1 MGPLPGSAVLY
12 DLRLQDIAAYLS
24 FTGWKRSTA
33 SDRRWLVLEGPND
46 SQGRLLEITLPNDE
60 GDPERKSCL
69 ANTIHLLST
78 INEETPDTILL
89 KIRYHN
95 RDVLCVRSP
104 DPRDPQSVS
113 LETAARQISQLK
125 QLVRFAASSEQEP
138 KPHFHD
144 ALRIGNQMV
153 ERYRLGYTLAGGF
166 GFTLESPV
174 INEPAQL
181 ALFTDDTETTVILPL
196 GRRILERVVRG
207 LLTIRQ
213 AVAEH
218 NMDKILK
225 EYPSGFN
232 SNMCEAIVGMSRD
245 KSQSIEYSVLW
256 SPKLRPSPDV
266 EAPGVIRMSETEY
279 RYLGDA
285 ARSLRE
291 IKPEYTVIR
300 GMVTDLSARDAP
312 LGASDIPRSV
322 AVRWTNR
329 PTGKAVKVIMALG
342 RDDYIVAHQSHL
354 NWDVVE
360 VTGVVQ
366 RVGSLWQLADPH
378 DFHVAIEG
386 RRQLGGAQARRE
398 ETPPLDFGGV
408 SGQIG

>member
-24 FTGWKRSTA
+24 FTGWTRA
-33 SDRRWLVLEGPND
+33 PAADRRWFVFEGPED
-46 SQGRLLEITLPNDE
+46 PRGRPFEIVLPADE
-60 GDPERKSCL
+60 SDPERRNCL
-69 ANTIHLLST
+69 ANTVNLLAT
-78 INEETPDTILL
+78 INEEPPETTVL

-95 RDVLCVRSP
+95 RDVLCIRNP
-104 DPRDPQSVS
+104 DSTDLHSIS
-113 LETAARQISQLK
+113 LETAARQILQLK

-144 ALRIGNQMV
+144 ALRIGNQMA

-166 GFTLESPV
+166 SFTLESPI
-174 INEPAQL
+174 INEPVQL

-207 LLTIRQ
+207 LLAIRQ

-218 NMDKILK
+218 NIEKVLQ
-225 EYPSGFN
+225 EYPTGLN

-245 KSQSIEYSVLW
+245 RSQPIEYSVLW

-266 EAPGVIRMSETEY
+266 ESTGVIRVSEAEY
-279 RYLGDA
+279 RYLGEA

-291 IKPEYTVIR
+291 IKPEYTVVR

-312 LGASDIPRSV
+312 LGASDIPRSI

-342 RDDYIVAHQSHL
+342 REEYIVAHQAHL

-378 DFHVAIEG
+378 DFRVASGG
-386 RRQLGGAQARRE
+386 RRQLGGESRIRE
-398 ETPPLDFGGV
+398 VPLLELEGV
-408 SGQIG
+408 SG

>member
-1 MGPLPGSAVLY
+1 MGSLPGSAVLY
-12 DLRLQDIAAYLS
+12 NLRLQDVAAYLS
-24 FTGWKRSTA
+24 FTGWTRSTA
-33 SDRRWLVLEGPND
+33 SDRRWSVFEGPAD
-46 SQGRLLEITLPNDE
+46 PQGRPFEIVLPASE
-60 GDPERKSCL
+60 SDPERKECL
-69 ANTIHLLST
+69 AKTISLLST
-78 INEETPDTILL
+78 ITEESPETVVF

-104 DPRDPQSVS
+104 DPQDLQSVS
-113 LETAARQISQLK
+113 LDAAARQILQLK

-144 ALRIGNQMV
+144 ALRIGNQMA
-153 ERYRLGYTLAGGF
+153 ERYRLGYTVAGGF
-166 GFTLESPV
+166 GFTLESPI
-174 INEPAQL
+174 INEPVQL

-218 NMDKILK
+218 DMDRILR

-232 SNMCEAIVGMSRD
+232 SNMCEAVIGMSRGR
-245 KSQSIEYSVLW
+245 SQSIEYSILW

-266 EAPGVIRMSETEY
+266 ETPGVIRLSETEY

-291 IKPEYTVIR
+291 IKPEYTLIR

-312 LGASDIPRSV
+312 LGASDIPRSI

-329 PTGKAVKVIMALG
+329 PTGKAVKVIMSLG
-342 RDDYIVAHQSHL
+342 RDEYIVAHKAHL

-366 RVGSLWQLADPH
+366 RVGNLWQLADPH
-378 DFHVAIEG
+378 DFHVAVEG
-386 RRQLGGAQARRE
+386 RRQLGGQAKGE
-398 ETPPLDFGGV
+398 ELPLLDVGGTFV
-408 SGQIG
+408 QEG